1 MIKSGYRF
9 EDIGIVR
16 QDLKLA
22 MPLDEFIALADERYT
37 RETGNKCNR
46 IDMVNDHLYKKSC
59 DLDEHPIDP
68 NDGLKDSTASFT
80 ICPQKELFYCFGC
93 GASGDRFEYISKRFH
108 VDHMESII
116 ITAEIENID
125 LSSYMTELTLEERMI
140 FDLYKSNDEA
150 RDIAHN
156 ALYESDKALD
166 YLHSRGITDDS
177 IELFNLGY
185 APELNNGKT
194 IFDGMPNYEQLQLN
208 RKDQYN
214 DAILFPINDTNGRM
228 RYFQS
233 RPFKSISGMKYIG
246 ANDTHPL
253 FDDTDRIFGFDV
265 AKRSL
270 ARNNGK
276 LVGVEGAPDTI
287 ACVQQGIVTCG
298 FLGTSMNQNTF
309 DILDKY
315 RVSELTL
322 LLDGDKAGRD
332 KTFKNSEKYLTMKTN
347 VKMKVALLPDG
358 YDPEEFINAFG
369 PDKLREILDDAVYA
383 VQYLIDTKWNDAVT
397 PTQKA
402 EFIYAV
408 QNYMNALNDGIM
420 KKFMITHI
428 AGKVGMDPV
437 QIEDYYMQTAI
448 SGTAGAKLYSPDGEE
463 ILLGEAMRNPD
474 FIPELTMRFKDNDWY
489 LLKHRHLFRI
499 LKSSEYTDIE
509 SIYTIAK
516 NMNVDNIVTYEWLN
530 KLAHNSGNVEFSL
543 KDVED
548 KLIRRKTIDIIDST
562 KVKLSNMESD
572 TLLVIDQSTTGMYN
586 TVHQKSSERVYDASA
601 QVEGVMAIIHQR
613 MNNPVD
619 LIGLSFGKNFS
630 ILDAYTL
637 GLQEQTLTV
646 VAANQSVGKTQIC
659 ENFAMYQ
666 AIELNEPIL
675 WFSLEMDKD
684 RMTFR
689 NLAILSG
696 IDCTAIMTGNITNE
710 QSQLLNQCA
719 IRLLQ
724 SQFYLS
730 ERGHDLSE
738 ALAIA
743 RRYVQAKHV
752 KTIYVDYAQ
761 LQYVTDKKTDTRS
774 RELGM
779 ISKGW
784 KEFSQEMH
792 TRVVLISQLGKQA
805 LHEDTAEAEHG
816 YGSYE
821 IAQDA
826 DNYITLKD
834 KSKEEIEQ
842 HGIEHGNKTMNI
854 SKNRMGEKQVLINIY
869 ADGPNY
875 RIYECK

>member
-1 MIKSGYRF
+1 MRF
-9 EDIGIVR
+9 DYDVIV
-16 QDLKLA
+16 
-22 MPLDEFIALADERYT
+22 
-37 RETGNKCNR
+37 
-46 IDMVNDHLYKKSC
+46 
-59 DLDEHPIDP
+59 
-68 NDGLKDSTASFT
+68 
-80 ICPQKELFYCFGC
+80 
-93 GASGDRFEYISKRFH
+93 
-108 VDHMESII
+108 
-116 ITAEIENID
+116 
-125 LSSYMTELTLEERMI
+125 
-140 FDLYKSNDEA
+140 
-150 RDIAHN
+150 
-156 ALYESDKALD
+156 
-166 YLHSRGITDDS
+166 
-177 IELFNLGY
+177 
-185 APELNNGKT
+185 
-194 IFDGMPNYEQLQLN
+194 
-208 RKDQYN
+208 
-214 DAILFPINDTNGRM
+214 
-228 RYFQS
+228 
-233 RPFKSISGMKYIG
+233 IG
-246 ANDTHPL
+246 A
-253 FDDTDRIFGFDV
+253 V
-265 AKRSL
+265 
-270 ARNNGK
+270 
-276 LVGVEGAPDTI
+276 
-287 ACVQQGIVTCG
+287 
-298 FLGTSMNQNTF
+298 
-309 DILDKY
+309 
-315 RVSELTL
+315 TL

-543 KDVED
+543 RDVED
-548 KLIRRKTIDIIDST
+548 KLIRRKTINIIDNT

-572 TLLVIDQSTTGMYN
+572 TLLVVDQSTTGMYN

-761 LQYVTDKKTDTRS
+761 LQYVTDRKTDTRS

-792 TRVVLISQLGKQA
+792 TRVILISQLGKQA

-875 RIYECK
+875 RMYECK